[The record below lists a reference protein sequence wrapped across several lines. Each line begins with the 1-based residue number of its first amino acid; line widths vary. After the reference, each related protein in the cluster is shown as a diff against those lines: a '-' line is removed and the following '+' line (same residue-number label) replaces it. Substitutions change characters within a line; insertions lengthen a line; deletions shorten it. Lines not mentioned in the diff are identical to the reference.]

1 MKKEAIL
8 LVLFIFL
15 IVNVSALSNES
26 IQAEDLM
33 NKAKNSI
40 GEMIERNISVIRA
53 NETYQE
59 ALQMYLAQQSL
70 EQAKKNAK
78 YDLVIQ
84 YANSIISLKEA
95 AFKSKDEL
103 RIFLETYDGAR
114 KSINLSEMDKS
125 YNAVLNS
132 FNEERFEDTIKLIN
146 IAYEE
151 LSEVQS
157 SQTALNL
164 FYSTTSKTVKNFF
177 INQWKKI
184 LIISAIVLVLLL
196 VSWKAISKFLVLR
209 KIKFLETK
217 KNVLNNLIQKVQ
229 GNYFKDKKASESEYR
244 IKIKTFEEMI
254 RDINRQIPLLKE
266 EMFKIDKKTKSNLKA
281 IK

>member
-1 MKKEAIL
+1 
-8 LVLFIFL
+8 
-15 IVNVSALSNES
+15 
-26 IQAEDLM
+26 
-33 NKAKNSI
+33 
-40 GEMIERNISVIRA
+40 
-53 NETYQE
+53 
-59 ALQMYLAQQSL
+59 
-70 EQAKKNAK
+70 
-78 YDLVIQ
+78 
-84 YANSIISLKEA
+84 
-95 AFKSKDEL
+95 
-103 RIFLETYDGAR
+103 
-114 KSINLSEMDKS
+114 
-125 YNAVLNS
+125 
-132 FNEERFEDTIKLIN
+132 EDTIKLIN